1 MFDRLGISWA
11 CSLIAFL
18 SLGVSLIP
26 FAFIY
31 WGRTIRDN
39 SKFCQQLRQLKEE
52 ERRAWEQAN
61 AGNQADDVEKARTAA
76 EPGESDADRV

>member
-31 WGRTIRDN
+31 WGRTIRNN

-52 ERRAWEQAN
+52 ERRAWEQENARN
-61 AGNQADDVEKARTAA
+61 AGDDIEKAAMASEVR
-76 EPGESDADRV
+76 